1 MAATRMADSTSTY
14 FAEKGMPA
22 YSGTLPPPENNAPVV
37 IFLLSDDAKNV
48 TGQIVRIEGTQL
60 SLVSHPRVAVPVLDR
75 ASGWNVAAIT
85 EAFRTDLGK
94 RQLPV
99 GVVGLKV
106 EPTDIVSAFWKAST

>member
-1 MAATRMADSTSTY
+1 M
-14 FAEKGMPA
+14 
-22 YSGTLPPPENNAPVV
+22 
-37 IFLLSDDAKNV
+37 
-48 TGQIVRIEGTQL
+48 RIEGTQL
-60 SLVSHPRVAVPVLDR
+60 SLVSHPGVAVPVLDR

-106 EPTDIVSAFWKAST
+106 EPTDIVSAFWKASK